1 MNIETDAVIPFSRD
15 RVFRAYRDEMAER
28 VEFLP
33 NVQAIDVQE
42 REDDGDETRLLNVWH
57 GGGEIPKS
65 LRKFLDEGM
74 LSWNDY
80 ATWRAA
86 AFVCE
91 WRIETNS
98 FRDAVHCHGENHF
111 IELSGERTR
120 LEIKGEM
127 SVALE
132 RVKGVPRLLAGP
144 LGRTVEQFLVKQIT
158 TNLATVSGGIT
169 RYLEA
174 EAARARVE

>member
-1 MNIETDAVIPFSRD
+1 MNIETDAVIPFCRD
-15 RVFRAYRDEMAER
+15 RVYRAYRDEITDL
-28 VEFLP
+28 VEYLP
-33 NVQAIDVQE
+33 NVNAIEVRE
-42 REDDGDETRLLNVWH
+42 REERADEIQLLNVWH

-80 ATWRAA
+80 ATWRES
-86 AFVCE
+86 AFSCE

-98 FRDAVHCHGENHF
+98 FRDAVNCHGENHF

-127 SVALE
+127 SVALD
-132 RVKGVPRLLAGP
+132 RVRGVPRLLAGP

-174 EAARARVE
+174 EAMRSKGG